1 MRSRRVIGSMLVGL
15 LLLLAGCGDST
26 PELELDDEQL
36 FQQIGTWTN
45 QLGLS
50 QTDPDV
56 WRQGLVR
63 ACTEGV
69 WEPDVAVALA
79 EEFIDEDMVLSVRAR
94 GDTPRVEEGA
104 QSLWL
109 IAVNVCRDSFP
120 DGEIEKGPPFF
131 TG

>member
-1 MRSRRVIGSMLVGL
+1 MLVGV

-36 FQQIGTWTN
+36 VQAIGTWTN
-45 QLGLS
+45 QLGLL

-56 WRQGLVR
+56 WRPRLVR

-79 EEFIDEDMVLSVRAR
+79 EEFIGEDMELSVRAG

-104 QSLWL
+104 QALWS

-120 DGEIEKGPPFF
+120 ADELQKGPPFF